1 MAENKFSCVPGC
13 SPARE
18 TVCIDTSRVLDSCRD
33 RDCFENA
40 RVYLSDFGNEVLEH
54 TSTIRAKSAKI
65 VWTCINIDPVRFNRG
80 FYTVN
85 IRFYVKLV
93 FEACV
98 CAGRSQEIE
107 GIAVLEKRVILYGGE
122 SNVSVFKSHGVGEN
136 FCGCTP
142 KESEEDNEPTAIV
155 EVVSPVLL
163 GARIVER
170 VSECTCCCC
179 CCENDIPKPVH
190 ACLEA
195 PLCFHGIGGGEGR
208 GGERYLT
215 VSLGIFSVIRIVRS
229 AQYLIQATEYC
240 IPEKECVPVEEDDP
254 CRVFRSMPFP
264 TGEFCGQ
271 NTPMPY
277 HHDHHDHHGGKCG
290 CGS

>member
-1 MAENKFSCVPGC
+1 MAENKFSCVPGG

-18 TVCIDTSRVLDSCRD
+18 TICIDTNRVLDSCRD

-65 VWTCINIDPVRFNRG
+65 IWTCIDIDPVRFNRG

-107 GIAVLEKRVILYGGE
+107 GMAVLEKRVILYGGE
-122 SNVSVFKSHGVGEN
+122 SNVSVFKSHGVAGEN
-136 FCGCTP
+136 FCGCDP
-142 KESEEDNEPTAIV
+142 RESEEENEPTAIV

-163 GARIVER
+163 GTRIVER
-170 VSECTCCCC
+170 INECSCCCC
-179 CCENDIPKPVH
+179 CCESDIPKSVQ

-195 PLCFHGIGGGEGR
+195 PLCFGGFGGTEGR

-240 IPEKECVPVEEDDP
+240 IPEKECVPIEEDDP

-271 NTPMPY
+271 NVPMAPP
-277 HHDHHDHHGGKCG
+277 HDRHGKCG

>member
-1 MAENKFSCVPGC
+1 MAENKFSCVPGGT
-13 SPARE
+13 PARE
-18 TVCIDTSRVLDSCRD
+18 TVCIDTNRVLDSCRD

-54 TSTIRAKSAKI
+54 IGSIRAKSAKI

-93 FEACV
+93 FEACI

-122 SNVSVFKSHGVGEN
+122 SNVSVFKSHGVGDN

-142 KESEEDNEPTAIV
+142 RESDEENEPTAIV

-163 GARIVER
+163 GTRIVEHIN
-170 VSECTCCCC
+170 ECTCCCC
-179 CCENDIPKPVH
+179 CCESDIPKPVLS
-190 ACLEA
+190 CLGA
-195 PLCFHGIGGGEGR
+195 PLCFGNDGGESR
-208 GGERYLT
+208 RGERYLT

-271 NTPMPY
+271 NAPLSPPHERY
-277 HHDHHDHHGGKCG
+277 DHHGRCG
-290 CGS
+290 CNS

>member
-18 TVCIDTSRVLDSCRD
+18 TVCIDTNRVLDSCRD

-54 TSTIRAKSAKI
+54 TGNIRAKSAKI
-65 VWTCINIDPVRFNRG
+65 VWTCIDIEPIRFNRG
-80 FYTVN
+80 FYSVN

-107 GIAVLEKRVILYGGE
+107 GITVLEKRVILYGGE

-142 KESEEDNEPTAIV
+142 QESDEENEPTAIV
-155 EVVSPVLL
+155 EVVSPVIL
-163 GARIVER
+163 GTRIVER
-170 VSECTCCCC
+170 VSECKCCCC
-179 CCENDIPKPVH
+179 CHESDIPKPVLS
-190 ACLEA
+190 CLEA
-195 PLCFHGIGGGEGR
+195 PLCFGGGTDR
-208 GGERYLT
+208 DGERYLT

-271 NTPMPY
+271 SAPLPPPLPER
-277 HHDHHDHHGGKCG
+277 HGRCG
-290 CGS
+290 CNS

>member
-1 MAENKFSCVPGC
+1 MAENKFSCVPGG

-18 TVCIDTSRVLDSCRD
+18 TICIDTSRVLDSCRD

-65 VWTCINIDPVRFNRG
+65 IWTCIDIDPVRFNRG

-107 GIAVLEKRVILYGGE
+107 GMAVLEKRVILYGGE
-122 SNVSVFKSHGVGEN
+122 SNVSVFKSHGVAGEN
-136 FCGCTP
+136 FCGCDP
-142 KESEEDNEPTAIV
+142 RESEEENEPTAIV

-163 GARIVER
+163 GTRIVER
-170 VSECTCCCC
+170 INECSCCCC
-179 CCENDIPKPVH
+179 CCESDIPKPVQ

-195 PLCFHGIGGGEGR
+195 PLCFGGFGGTEGR

-240 IPEKECVPVEEDDP
+240 IPEKECVPIEEDDP

-271 NTPMPY
+271 NVPMAPPY
-277 HHDHHDHHGGKCG
+277 DRHGKCG

>member
-1 MAENKFSCVPGC
+1 MAENKFSCVPGNT
-13 SPARE
+13 PTRE
-18 TVCIDTSRVLDSCRD
+18 TVCIDTNRVLDSCRD

-65 VWTCINIDPVRFNRG
+65 VWTCINIDPIRFNRG
-80 FYTVN
+80 FYSVN
-85 IRFYVKLV
+85 VRFYVKIV

-142 KESEEDNEPTAIV
+142 KESDEENEPTAIV

-163 GARIVER
+163 GARVVER
-170 VSECTCCCC
+170 VSECNCCCC
-179 CCENDIPKPVH
+179 CCESDIPKPVLS
-190 ACLEA
+190 CLEA
-195 PLCFHGIGGGEGR
+195 PLCFDNNCEGR

-229 AQYLIQATEYC
+229 APYLIQATEYC

-264 TGEFCGQ
+264 TAEFCAQ
-271 NTPMPY
+271 STPTPLY
-277 HHDHHDHHGGKCG
+277 DRHDHHGNGRCG
-290 CGS
+290 CNS

>member
-1 MAENKFSCVPGC
+1 MAENKFSCVPGGT
-13 SPARE
+13 PGRE

-54 TSTIRAKSAKI
+54 TSTIRAKNAKI
-65 VWTCINIDPVRFNRG
+65 VWTCIDINPIRFNRG
-80 FYTVN
+80 FYSVN
-85 IRFYVKLV
+85 IRFYVKIV

-107 GIAVLEKRVILYGGE
+107 GVVVLEKRVILYGGE
-122 SNVSVFKSHGVGEN
+122 SNVSVFKSHGVAGEN

-142 KESEEDNEPTAIV
+142 AESDEENEPTAIV

-163 GARIVER
+163 GTRIVER
-170 VSECTCCCC
+170 ANECTCCCC
-179 CCENDIPKPVH
+179 CCEGDIPKPVQS
-190 ACLEA
+190 CIGA
-195 PLCFHGIGGGEGR
+195 PLCFGGFGGGEGR

-264 TGEFCGQ
+264 TGEFCTQ
-271 NTPMPY
+271 NTPMTPMPDRDR
-277 HHDHHDHHGGKCG
+277 HGKCG

>member
-1 MAENKFSCVPGC
+1 MAENKFSCVPGN
-13 SPARE
+13 SPVRE

-40 RVYLSDFGNEVLEH
+40 RVYLSDFGDEVLEH
-54 TSTIRAKSAKI
+54 TGTIRAKSAKI
-65 VWTCINIDPVRFNRG
+65 VWTCINIDPIRFNRG
-80 FYTVN
+80 FYSVN
-85 IRFYVKLV
+85 IRFYVKIV
-93 FEACV
+93 FEACI

-122 SNVSVFKSHGVGEN
+122 SNVSVFKSHGVGDN
-136 FCGCTP
+136 FCGCDP
-142 KESEEDNEPTAIV
+142 KESDEENEPTAIV

-163 GARIVER
+163 GARVVER
-170 VSECTCCCC
+170 VSECNCCCC
-179 CCENDIPKPVH
+179 CCEADIPKPVLS
-190 ACLEA
+190 CLEA
-195 PLCFHGIGGGEGR
+195 PLCFGNGDGEGR

-264 TGEFCGQ
+264 TGEFCTQ
-271 NTPMPY
+271 NTPLMPLN
-277 HHDHHDHHGGKCG
+277 DRHDHHGRCG
-290 CGS
+290 CNS

>member
-1 MAENKFSCVPGC
+1 MAENKFSCVPGNTQT
-13 SPARE
+13 RE
-18 TVCIDTSRVLDSCRD
+18 TVCIDTNRVLDSCRD

-65 VWTCINIDPVRFNRG
+65 VWTCINIDPIRFNRG
-80 FYTVN
+80 FYSVN
-85 IRFYVKLV
+85 VRFYVKIV

-142 KESEEDNEPTAIV
+142 KESDEENEPTAIV

-163 GARIVER
+163 GARVVER
-170 VSECTCCCC
+170 VSECNCCCC
-179 CCENDIPKPVH
+179 CCESDLPKPVLS
-190 ACLEA
+190 CLEA
-195 PLCFHGIGGGEGR
+195 PLCFDNNGEGR

-264 TGEFCGQ
+264 TAEFCAQ
-271 NTPMPY
+271 STPTPLY
-277 HHDHHDHHGGKCG
+277 DRHDHHGNGRCG
-290 CGS
+290 CNS

>member
-13 SPARE
+13 NPTRE

-40 RVYLSDFGNEVLEH
+40 RVYLSDFGNEVLER

-65 VWTCINIDPVRFNRG
+65 VWTCIDIDPVRFNRG
-80 FYTVN
+80 FYSVN

-122 SNVSVFKSHGVGEN
+122 SNVSVFKSHGVAGEN

-142 KESEEDNEPTAIV
+142 AESEEENEPTAIV

-163 GARIVER
+163 GTRIVER
-170 VSECTCCCC
+170 VSECNCCCC
-179 CCENDIPKPVH
+179 CCEGDIPKHVH
-190 ACLEA
+190 SCMEA
-195 PLCFHGIGGGEGR
+195 PICFGGFGGGDGR
-208 GGERYLT
+208 GERYLT

-254 CRVFRSMPFP
+254 CRVFRNMPFP
-264 TGEFCGQ
+264 TGEFCAQ
-271 NTPMPY
+271 STPMPQLNDR
-277 HHDHHDHHGGKCG
+277 HEHHGRCG
-290 CGS
+290 CNS